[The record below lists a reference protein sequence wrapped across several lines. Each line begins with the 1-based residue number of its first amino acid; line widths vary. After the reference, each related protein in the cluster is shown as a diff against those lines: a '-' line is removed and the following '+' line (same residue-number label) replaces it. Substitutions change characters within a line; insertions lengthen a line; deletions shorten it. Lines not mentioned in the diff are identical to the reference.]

1 MDFTR
6 RQLLGAAGAFS
17 ATTLLAGCA
26 GFARPDS
33 GGGGGNGSADLSFTT
48 WASESEEAA
57 FRTLVRRFEEAN
69 GVTVNVNFVPYEQ
82 IFSNID
88 AQLQSGTAPD
98 VFRVD
103 YGTLGVYSSQQQ
115 LLDVSDSIDDSPF
128 IPAFRQAVQFDGT
141 VFGVPHQTDVSAI
154 VYNVAAFQSAGITSV
169 PDSPDSAW
177 TWEEFAAV
185 LAQLRGFLPGDQYP
199 FVYNWQLAGAPR
211 WLSFL
216 FAAGGRFVEDDLVT
230 PAIESD
236 AGRRALDYTR
246 GFFEQ
251 SWVPANSAVKSS
263 TYASDVFLGETA
275 VMAAAGSFLVPALD
289 EAGFEWNTTYLPRDR
304 RGATDLGGNALVA
317 TAASANPELAAEFLR
332 FMVEEEAMAEFC
344 AATNE
349 LPTLESLVDTELDYA
364 VRPDVMPVFVQQA
377 TTLDEADVAQL
388 TIPRMAQV
396 TTALQDQ
403 LDLAFTSGQS
413 TEQTL
418 ANLADAIG
426 QATGA

>member
-1 MDFTR
+1 MDLTR
-6 RQLLGAAGAFS
+6 RQLLGTAGVFS
-17 ATTLLAGCA
+17 ASALLAGCA
-26 GFARPDS
+26 GFSRPDS
-33 GGGGGNGSADLSFTT
+33 GGGEGGADLTFTT
-48 WASESEEAA
+48 WASESEEVV
-57 FRTLVRRFEEAN
+57 FRSLVDRFQEAN
-69 GVTVNVNFVPYEQ
+69 GVTVNLNVVPYEQ
-82 IFSNID
+82 IFRNID

-103 YGTLGVYSSQQQ
+103 YGNLGVYSSQEQ
-115 LLDVSDSIDDSPF
+115 LLDLSDLVDNGNDF
-128 IPAFRQAVQFDGT
+128 IPAFWQAVQFDGT
-141 VFGVPHQTDVSAI
+141 PFGVPHQTDVSAI
-154 VYNVAAFQSAGITSV
+154 VYNVAAFQAAGITSV
-169 PDSPDSAW
+169 PDSLESAW
-177 TWEEFAAV
+177 TWDEFSGV
-185 LAQLRGFLPGDQYP
+185 LAQLRGSLPPEQYP
-199 FVYNWQLAGAPR
+199 FVYNWQLGGAPR

-230 PAIESD
+230 PAIDSD
-236 AGRRALDYTR
+236 AGRRALDYTK

-263 TYASDVFLGETA
+263 TYADAVFLAETA
-275 VMAAAGSFLVPALD
+275 VMASAGSFVVPGLD
-289 EAGFEWNTTYLPRDR
+289 AAGFEWATTYLPRDQ

-317 TAASANPELAAEFLR
+317 TAGTANPDLAAEFLR
-332 FMVEEEAMAEFC
+332 FMVEQEAMAEFC

-349 LPTLESLVDTELDYA
+349 LPTLTSLVDTELDYA

-377 TTLDEADVAQL
+377 TTLEESDVAQL
-388 TIPRMAQV
+388 TIPGMASV

-418 ANLADAIG
+418 ANLSDAIG